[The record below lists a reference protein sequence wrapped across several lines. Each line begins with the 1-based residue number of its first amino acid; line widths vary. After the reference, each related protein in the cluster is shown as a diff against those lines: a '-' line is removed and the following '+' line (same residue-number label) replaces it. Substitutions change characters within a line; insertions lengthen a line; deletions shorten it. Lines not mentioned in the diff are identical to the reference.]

1 MQSPTD
7 PSQFFQERDLLE
19 IEAPAVPADFEA
31 YWRSRYLTAIQQHP
45 RPEIRHTG
53 RQQNEFE
60 VYDLQFQSTDGVSI
74 GGWVTIPTSHPVRR
88 VLIVGHGYGGCP
100 EPGDN
105 LPLRDAA
112 YVWPCLRG
120 LGRSAIDGVPQDP
133 YYHVQFN
140 LDDRDSYILGGCVED
155 LWLAVSVAEKLFPA
169 SRNRIGLMG
178 ISFSGGI
185 GVLAAA
191 WDDRVRM
198 LHVEVPTFGNHELRM
213 TLPSWGS
220 AKALQDFSRKHPD
233 VLKTLSWFD
242 AAIAAQF
249 VQVPTHVAAALH
261 DPFVAP
267 PGQFAIYNALN
278 CERDLFVLEQGH
290 SEYANQETQQ
300 QELLEKLKGL
310 FSKL

>member
-1 MQSPTD
+1 M
-7 PSQFFQERDLLE
+7 
-19 IEAPAVPADFEA
+19 
-31 YWRSRYLTAIQQHP
+31 
-45 RPEIRHTG
+45 
-53 RQQNEFE
+53 
-60 VYDLQFQSTDGVSI
+60 
-74 GGWVTIPTSHPVRR
+74 
-88 VLIVGHGYGGCP
+88 
-100 EPGDN
+100 
-105 LPLRDAA
+105 
-112 YVWPCLRG
+112 
-120 LGRSAIDGVPQDP
+120 
-133 YYHVQFN
+133 
-140 LDDRDSYILGGCVED
+140 
-155 LWLAVSVAEKLFPA
+155 
-169 SRNRIGLMG
+169 
-178 ISFSGGI
+178 
-185 GVLAAA
+185 LAAA

-220 AKALQDFSRKHPD
+220 AKALQDFSRQHPD